1 MMKTE
6 PPGRFWQNGVTTQ
19 SHGGA
24 LVNTSH
30 NLAQP
35 RRRGTGRGRDEL
47 GHKPLRLIGGAHL

>member
-1 MMKTE
+1 ME

-35 RRRGTGRGRDEL
+35 RRRGTGRGRDEPR
-47 GHKPLRLIGGAHL
+47 HKPLRLIGGAHP